1 MTKPNFH
8 LFVGEDS
15 FLVLEEAKRWKRVF
29 AEKYGDNDLVEF
41 NGLDASPEDIAEA
54 VSSPAFLSERK
65 LVIVKNFLSSRKT
78 EVTQK
83 IIKSV
88 ENIPDSTFLLMVE
101 TGEIDKRTVA
111 FKELSAMATC
121 KLFLKPKGAQLTNW
135 VLKATGSYGGRMDA
149 QTANY
154 LVSWI
159 GDDLYRLD
167 NEVQKLSL
175 YAGAQACAPSQGGAA
190 AAAPITAPITIEMVD
205 KLVANNIQQSIFTL
219 TDNLARKDHASML
232 KTLKALQSQGEDAP
246 FIFSMVVREF
256 RIMIEIKALLN
267 EGHSPAQIARDTKMH
282 PFVVE
287 TAARHTKNFSFEKM
301 RRALRELLELDE
313 RLKTGQIPL
322 KPREEDQYLLAME
335 RILLK
340 L

>member
-1 MTKPNFH
+1 
-8 LFVGEDS
+8 
-15 FLVLEEAKRWKRVF
+15 
-29 AEKYGDNDLVEF
+29 
-41 NGLDASPEDIAEA
+41 
-54 VSSPAFLSERK
+54 
-65 LVIVKNFLSSRKT
+65 
-78 EVTQK
+78 
-83 IIKSV
+83 
-88 ENIPDSTFLLMVE
+88 MVE

-135 VLKATGSYGGRMDA
+135 VLKAAGSYGGRIDA

-154 LVSWI
+154 LISWI
-159 GDDLYRLD
+159 GDNLYHLN

-175 YAGAQACAPSQGGAA
+175 YAGAQACAPSSQIGAA
-190 AAAPITAPITIEMVD
+190 AAAPITIEMVD
-205 KLVANNIQQSIFTL
+205 ALVANNIQQSIFTL
-219 TDNLARKDHASML
+219 TDNLARKDHAATL

-246 FIFSMVVREF
+246 FIFSMIVRQF

-267 EGHSPAQIARDTKMH
+267 EGNSPAQIARDTKMH

-287 TAARHTKNFSFEKM
+287 TAARHAKNFTFGTM
-301 RRALRELLELDE
+301 RRALRELLNLDE

-322 KPREEDQYLLAME
+322 KPREEGQYLLAME
-335 RILLK
+335 KILLA